1 MDIICEEFKDDV
13 ESFKEYLKSL
23 NKTFGSAGEGLR
35 VYYSPV
41 VINRLVGLLYYFNIA
56 VQHMHVVP
64 KLSIIQAA
72 QATAWGRLYQDSIKT
87 KETDIGQDDVKIPQF
102 KGHNNWIEFKQKL
115 VLKISLI
122 KSVTGFTLDYIVD
135 TIERE
140 HKSAW
145 SRKGEVEE
153 YDPSDLESMKTKFIF
168 FGEVFKK
175 DNIQFWKIFGTQSP

>member
-1 MDIICEEFKDDV
+1 MVWYYWSGIKGFSDESTISFWNLSWVSIKGQLITASNNGLESLKVICKEFKDDV

-64 KLSIIQAA
+64 KLSVIQAM

-87 KETDIGQDDVKIPQF
+87 KETDIGQDDVKIP
-102 KGHNNWIEFKQKL
+102 
-115 VLKISLI
+115 
-122 KSVTGFTLDYIVD
+122 
-135 TIERE
+135 
-140 HKSAW
+140 
-145 SRKGEVEE
+145 
-153 YDPSDLESMKTKFIF
+153 
-168 FGEVFKK
+168 
-175 DNIQFWKIFGTQSP
+175 